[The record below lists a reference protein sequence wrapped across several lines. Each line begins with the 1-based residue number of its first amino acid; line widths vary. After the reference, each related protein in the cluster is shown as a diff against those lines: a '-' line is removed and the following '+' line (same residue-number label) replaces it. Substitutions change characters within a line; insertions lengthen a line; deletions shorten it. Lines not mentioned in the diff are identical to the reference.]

1 MFIEIV
7 IVIITNNECFKN
19 LISISNTASEMVR
32 LLFVLMHTRLKKIEV
47 KIIHTIEIKLENG
60 IKASDLNI
68 TNLFKPLKGKICNCL
83 LSRVNVYIQ
92 LIYSFKL

>member
-32 LLFVLMHTRLKKIEV
+32 LLFVLMHTILKKIEV
-47 KIIHTIEIKLENG
+47 KIIHTN
-60 IKASDLNI
+60 S
-68 TNLFKPLKGKICNCL
+68 
-83 LSRVNVYIQ
+83 
-92 LIYSFKL
+92 

>member
-1 MFIEIV
+1 MVLNEIKEHIILNLSLKYLKFCWESKMFIEIV

-47 KIIHTIEIKLENG
+47 KIIHTNSSSWG
-60 IKASDLNI
+60 DHSDYL
-68 TNLFKPLKGKICNCL
+68 
-83 LSRVNVYIQ
+83 V
-92 LIYSFKL
+92 

>member
-1 MFIEIV
+1 MMFIEIV

-47 KIIHTIEIKLENG
+47 KIIHTN
-60 IKASDLNI
+60 S
-68 TNLFKPLKGKICNCL
+68 
-83 LSRVNVYIQ
+83 
-92 LIYSFKL
+92 